1 MSRASRIRVK
11 TQKPTETGGDELD
24 MKMQEYQGKELLARY
39 GVPVPKG
46 QVADTPEQVAEAAAA
61 LGGTAVVKAQVL
73 AGGRGK
79 AGGVKVTKSP
89 EAAQEFAASILGT
102 ELYFAQAGGNLRI
115 DRVLVEEALPIAKEY
130 YIGIT
135 TDRASQR
142 NVFIVSS
149 QGGMDIE
156 EVAHSH
162 PDAIGRLAVDP
173 FLGVRDFDIRRVAQ
187 QGGIPASELKE
198 LTLFLKKLYQAYV
211 ENDANLAEINPLV
224 VTQDGTFIAG
234 DAKIVIDDSALFRHP
249 ELAVFAETSDE
260 TDAMEKEAH
269 RRGINNYVHL
279 DGNIGIIGNGAGLV
293 MGTMDEVKRAGG
305 EPADFLDIG
314 GGAKAELVK
323 NSLELVL
330 SDPKVKGVVFN
341 IFGGITRGDEVARG
355 ILAGTESIKIDVPI
369 VVRLA
374 GTNAKEGLAL
384 LKNSDLIP
392 AETMQEAAQK
402 IVSLVGND

>member
-1 MSRASRIRVK
+1 
-11 TQKPTETGGDELD
+11 
-24 MKMQEYQGKELLARY
+24 MKMQEYQAKELLAKY

-46 QVADTPEQVAEAAAA
+46 QVADTPEEVAEAAAA
-61 LGGTAVVKAQVL
+61 LGGFAVVKAQVL

-79 AGGVKVTKSP
+79 AGGVKVAKSAE
-89 EAAQEFAASILGT
+89 EASNFAALILGK
-102 ELYFAQAGGNLRI
+102 ELYFEQAKSNLRI
-115 DRVLVEEALPIAKEY
+115 DRVLVEEALSIAKEY

-156 EVAHSH
+156 DVAHSH
-162 PDAIGRLAVDP
+162 PDAIGRLPVDP

-187 QGGIPASELKE
+187 QGGIPSAEIKDLAP
-198 LTLFLKKLYQAYV
+198 FLKKLYQAYV
-211 ENDANLAEINPLV
+211 DSDATLAEINPLV
-224 VTQDGTFIAG
+224 VTTDGKFIAG
-234 DAKIVIDDSALFRHP
+234 DAKIDIDDSALYRHP
-249 ELAVFAETSDE
+249 ELAVFAETSEE
-260 TDAMEKEAH
+260 TDAYEKEAH

-293 MGTMDEVKRAGG
+293 MGTMDEVTRAGG
-305 EPADFLDIG
+305 TPADFLDIG

-341 IFGGITRGDEVARG
+341 IFGGITRGDEVAKG
-355 ILAGTESIKIDVPI
+355 IIAGTESIKVTVPI

-374 GTNAKEGLAL
+374 GTNAKEGLEL
-384 LKNSDLIP
+384 LKGTDLIP

>member
-1 MSRASRIRVK
+1 
-11 TQKPTETGGDELD
+11 
-24 MKMQEYQGKELLARY
+24 MKMQEYQAKELLAKY

-61 LGGTAVVKAQVL
+61 LGGFAVVKAQVL

-79 AGGVKVTKSP
+79 AGGVKVTKTA
-89 EAAQEFAASILGT
+89 EDARAFADSILGK
-102 ELYFAQAGGNLRI
+102 ELYFEQAKSNLQI

-135 TDRASQR
+135 TDRGSQR

-187 QGGIPASELKE
+187 QGGIPSAEIKDLAP
-198 LTLFLKKLYQAYV
+198 FLKKLYQAYV
-211 ENDANLAEINPLV
+211 DSDATLAEINPLV
-224 VTQDGTFIAG
+224 VTTDGKFIAG
-234 DAKIVIDDSALFRHP
+234 DAKISIDDSALYRHP
-249 ELAVFAETSDE
+249 ELAVFAETSEE
-260 TDAMEKEAH
+260 TDAYEKEAH

-305 EPADFLDIG
+305 APADFLDIG

-330 SDPKVKGVVFN
+330 SDPNVKGVIFN

-355 ILAGTESIKIDVPI
+355 IIAGTESINVTVPI

-374 GTNAKEGLAL
+374 GTNAKEGLEI
-384 LKNSDLIP
+384 LKGTDLIP

-402 IVSLVGND
+402 IVSLVGSD

>member
-1 MSRASRIRVK
+1 
-11 TQKPTETGGDELD
+11 
-24 MKMQEYQGKELLARY
+24 MKMQEYQAKELLAKY

-61 LGGTAVVKAQVL
+61 LGGFAVVKAQVL

-79 AGGVKVTKSP
+79 AGGVKVTKTA
-89 EAAQEFAASILGT
+89 EDAQAFAASILGK
-102 ELYFAQAGGNLRI
+102 ELYFEQAKSDLRI

-187 QGGIPASELKE
+187 KGGIPAAEVKDLAP
-198 LTLFLKKLYQAYV
+198 FLKKLYQAYV
-211 ENDANLAEINPLV
+211 DSDATLAEINPLV
-224 VTQDGTFIAG
+224 VTKDGTFIAG
-234 DAKIVIDDSALFRHP
+234 DAKIDIDDSSLYRHP
-249 ELAVFAETSDE
+249 DLAVFAETSEE
-260 TDAMEKEAH
+260 TDDFEKEAR

-305 EPADFLDIG
+305 TPANFLDIG

-330 SDPKVKGVVFN
+330 SDPNVKGVIFN
-341 IFGGITRGDEVARG
+341 IFGGITRGDEVAKG
-355 ILAGTESIKIDVPI
+355 IIAGTQSINVTVPI

-374 GTNAKEGLAL
+374 GTNSKEGLEI
-384 LKNSDLIP
+384 LKGTDLIP

-402 IVSLVGND
+402 IVSLVGSD

>member
-1 MSRASRIRVK
+1 
-11 TQKPTETGGDELD
+11 
-24 MKMQEYQGKELLARY
+24 MKMQEYQAKELLAKY

-46 QVADTPEQVAEAAAA
+46 QVADTPEEVAEAAAA
-61 LGGTAVVKAQVL
+61 LGGFAVVKAQVL

-79 AGGVKVTKSP
+79 AGGVKVAKSAE
-89 EAAQEFAASILGT
+89 EASNFAASILGK
-102 ELYFAQAGGNLRI
+102 ELYFEQAKSSLRI
-115 DRVLVEEALPIAKEY
+115 DRVLVEEALSIAKEY

-156 EVAHSH
+156 DVAHSH
-162 PDAIGRLAVDP
+162 PDAIGRLPVDP

-187 QGGIPASELKE
+187 QGGIPSAEIKDLAP
-198 LTLFLKKLYQAYV
+198 FLKKLYQAYV
-211 ENDANLAEINPLV
+211 DSDATLAEINPLV
-224 VTQDGTFIAG
+224 VTTDGKFIAG
-234 DAKIVIDDSALFRHP
+234 DAKIDIDDSALYRHP
-249 ELAVFAETSDE
+249 ELAVFAETSEE
-260 TDAMEKEAH
+260 TDAYEKEAH

-293 MGTMDEVKRAGG
+293 MGTMDEVTRAGG
-305 EPADFLDIG
+305 TPADFLDIG

-341 IFGGITRGDEVARG
+341 IFGGITRGDEVAKG
-355 ILAGTESIKIDVPI
+355 IIAGTESIKVTVPI

-374 GTNAKEGLAL
+374 GTNAKEGLEL
-384 LKNSDLIP
+384 LKGTDLIP

>member
-1 MSRASRIRVK
+1 
-11 TQKPTETGGDELD
+11 
-24 MKMQEYQGKELLARY
+24 MKMQEYQAKELLAKY

-46 QVADTPEQVAEAAAA
+46 QVADTPEQVADAAAA
-61 LGGTAVVKAQVL
+61 LGGFAVVKAQVL

-79 AGGVKVTKSP
+79 AGGVKVTKTA
-89 EAAQEFAASILGT
+89 EDARTFAASILGK
-102 ELYFAQAGGNLRI
+102 ELYFEQAKSNLRI

-135 TDRASQR
+135 TDRGSQR

-187 QGGIPASELKE
+187 QGGIPSSEIKDLAP
-198 LTLFLKKLYQAYV
+198 FLKKLYQAYV
-211 ENDANLAEINPLV
+211 ESDATLAEINPLV
-224 VTQDGTFIAG
+224 VTKDGTFIAG
-234 DAKIVIDDSALFRHP
+234 DAKIDIDDSALYRHP
-249 ELAVFAETSDE
+249 ELAVFAETSEE
-260 TDAMEKEAH
+260 TDAYEKEAH

-293 MGTMDEVKRAGG
+293 MGTMDEVTRAGG
-305 EPADFLDIG
+305 SPADFLDIG

-330 SDPKVKGVVFN
+330 SDPNVKGVIFN
-341 IFGGITRGDEVARG
+341 IFGGITRGDEVAKG
-355 ILAGTESIKIDVPI
+355 IIAGTESINVTVPI

-374 GTNAKEGLAL
+374 GTNAKEGLEI
-384 LKNSDLIP
+384 LKGTDLIP

-402 IVSLVGND
+402 IVSLVGSD

>member
-1 MSRASRIRVK
+1 
-11 TQKPTETGGDELD
+11 
-24 MKMQEYQGKELLARY
+24 MKMQEYQGKELLAKY

-46 QVADTPEQVAEAAAA
+46 QVCETPAQVADAVTA
-61 LGGTAVVKAQVL
+61 LGGIGVVKAQVL
-73 AGGRGK
+73 SGGRGK
-79 AGGVKVTKSP
+79 AGGVKVAKSP
-89 EAAQEFAASILGT
+89 EEASAFAQSILGKS
-102 ELYFAQAGGNLRI
+102 LYFEQAKSELRI
-115 DRVLVEEALPIAKEY
+115 DQVLVEEALPIAKEY

-162 PDAIGRLAVDP
+162 PEALGRLPVDP
-173 FLGVRDFDIRRVAQ
+173 FLGVRDFDIRRVAAA
-187 QGGIPASELKE
+187 GGIPADELPSLAPF
-198 LTLFLKKLYQAYV
+198 LTKLYAAYV
-211 ENDANLAEINPLV
+211 DSDATLAEINPLV
-224 VTQDGTFIAG
+224 VTKDGTFIAG
-234 DAKIVIDDSALFRHP
+234 DAKIEIDDSALYRHP
-249 ELAVFAETSDE
+249 ELAAFRETSEE
-260 TDAMEKEAH
+260 TDAYEKEAR

-305 EPADFLDIG
+305 EAADFLDIG

-330 SDPKVKGVVFN
+330 SDPKVKGVLFN

-355 ILAGTESIKIDVPI
+355 IIEGTQTLDIKVPI

-374 GTNAKEGLAL
+374 GTRAEEGLAL
-384 LKNSDLIP
+384 LKDTDLIP
-392 AETMQEAAQK
+392 AATMQEAAQK

>member
-1 MSRASRIRVK
+1 
-11 TQKPTETGGDELD
+11 
-24 MKMQEYQGKELLARY
+24 MKMQEYQGKELLAKY

-46 QVADTPEQVAEAAAA
+46 QVCDTADQVVEAINA
-61 LGGTAVVKAQVL
+61 LGGRGVVKAQVL

-79 AGGVKVTKSP
+79 AGGVKVAKTP
-89 EAAQEFAASILGT
+89 EEGQAFANAILGQK
-102 ELYFAQAGGNLRI
+102 LYFAQAGEELQI
-115 DRVLVEEALPIAKEY
+115 DRLLVEELLPIAKEY

-135 TDRASQR
+135 TDRGTQR

-156 EVAHSH
+156 EVAHTH
-162 PDAIGRLAVDP
+162 PDAIGRFPVDP
-173 FLGVRDFDIRRVAQ
+173 FLGVRDFDIRRVAKA
-187 QGGIPASELKE
+187 GGIPADELAQ
-198 LTLFLKKLYQAYV
+198 LAPFLKKLYTAYV
-211 ENDANLAEINPLV
+211 ENDATLAEINPLV
-224 VTQDGTFIAG
+224 VTADGTFIAG
-234 DAKIVIDDSALFRHP
+234 DAKMVIDDSALFRHP
-249 ELAVFAETSDE
+249 ELAVFAESSEE
-260 TDAMEKEAH
+260 TDEYEKEAK

-305 EPADFLDIG
+305 IAADFLDIG

-330 SDPKVKGVVFN
+330 SDPNVKGVLFN

-355 ILAGTESIKIDVPI
+355 IIEGTSTLDIKVPI

-374 GTNAKEGLAL
+374 GTRAEEGLAL
-384 LKNSDLIP
+384 LKGTDLIP
-392 AETMQEAAQK
+392 AATMQEAAQK

>member
-1 MSRASRIRVK
+1 
-11 TQKPTETGGDELD
+11 
-24 MKMQEYQGKELLARY
+24 MKMQEYQAKELLAKY

-46 QVADTPEQVAEAAAA
+46 QVADTPEEVAEAAAA
-61 LGGTAVVKAQVL
+61 LGGFAVVKAQVL

-79 AGGVKVTKSP
+79 AGGVKVAKSAE
-89 EAAQEFAASILGT
+89 EASNFAASILGK
-102 ELYFAQAGGNLRI
+102 ELYFEQAKSNLRI
-115 DRVLVEEALPIAKEY
+115 DRVLVEEALSIAKEY

-156 EVAHSH
+156 DVAHSH
-162 PDAIGRLAVDP
+162 PDAIGRLPVDP

-187 QGGIPASELKE
+187 QGGIPSAEIKDLAP
-198 LTLFLKKLYQAYV
+198 FLKKLYQAYV
-211 ENDANLAEINPLV
+211 DSDATLAEINPLV
-224 VTQDGTFIAG
+224 VTTDGKFIAG
-234 DAKIVIDDSALFRHP
+234 DAKIDIDDSALYRHP
-249 ELAVFAETSDE
+249 ELAVFAETSEE
-260 TDAMEKEAH
+260 TDAYEKEAH

-293 MGTMDEVKRAGG
+293 MGTMDEVTRAGG
-305 EPADFLDIG
+305 TPADFLDIG

-341 IFGGITRGDEVARG
+341 IFGGITRGDEVAKG
-355 ILAGTESIKIDVPI
+355 IIAGTESIKVTVPI

-374 GTNAKEGLAL
+374 GTNAKEGLEL
-384 LKNSDLIP
+384 LKGTDLIP